1 MAYSKREIHI
11 PTAASLHLHILL
23 LRTNESVGTWRQHPV
38 DLAGL
43 VKSLAGVILHRGAF
57 VEMDRD
63 WELAGVH
70 LDDRRRHSEQF
81 GVVCE
86 VFYPQSG

>member
-1 MAYSKREIHI
+1 M
-11 PTAASLHLHILL
+11 
-23 LRTNESVGTWRQHPV
+23 

-63 WELAGVH
+63 GELAGVH

-81 GVVCE
+81 LVVCE